1 MTPGSA
7 TPPGPADSP
16 RPDPAARPWG
26 TRPTWGTVVAGVAV
40 AVLGVVGLLVPDVH
54 DALARDPALV
64 ADGEWWRLGSSMLVQ
79 SWWGQYAFNL
89 AGLVLVGWAVE
100 RRWGTGWW
108 LAAAL
113 GGGLVAAVVL
123 TVADP
128 SLVEAGTSDAVGGL
142 VGLLLV
148 RAWRERATPP
158 LLSFVYATFW
168 VPYVLLTGI
177 GPGYLVAGPVASV
190 VVAVLV
196 ADLRHR
202 GGRLALPVAA
212 ALAGVVAV
220 TLTVALD
227 GHGLGLAVGAVLGL
241 VALPGTGPRT
251 RRDLVSKTPRTVR
264 RGE

>member
-1 MTPGSA
+1 MTVPPAS
-7 TPPGPADSP
+7 PPG
-16 RPDPAARPWG
+16 AAPRPWG
-26 TRPTWGTVVAGVAV
+26 TRSTWGTVLAGVTV
-40 AVLGVVGLLVPDVH
+40 AALGVVGLLVPDVH
-54 DALARDPALV
+54 DALTRDPALV

-108 LAAAL
+108 AAAAL

-123 TVADP
+123 TVAEP

-142 VGLLLV
+142 VGFLLV

-158 LLSFVYATFW
+158 LLPFVYATFW
-168 VPYVLLTGI
+168 VPYVLLTGV

-190 VVAVLV
+190 VVALLV

-202 GGRLALPVAA
+202 GGRVALPAAVALAAVAA
-212 ALAGVVAV
+212 VA
-220 TLTVALD
+220 LTVRLD
-227 GHGLGLAVGAVLGL
+227 GHGVGLAVGEVL
-241 VALPGTGPRT
+241 ACLPSGPPGRSNDDST
-251 RRDLVSKTPRTVR
+251 
-264 RGE
+264 

>member
-1 MTPGSA
+1 MTLP
-7 TPPGPADSP
+7 PADPADP
-16 RPDPAARPWG
+16 RLTAERAWGARRPWA
-26 TRPTWGTVVAGVAV
+26 TLVTAVLV
-40 AVLGVVGLLVPDVH
+40 AVLGVVGLLVPAVH
-54 DALARDPALV
+54 DALTRDPSLV

-79 SWWGQYAFNL
+79 TWWGQYAFNL

-108 LAAAL
+108 LAAAG
-113 GGGLVAAVVL
+113 GGGLMAAVVL
-123 TVADP
+123 TVANP

-148 RAWRERATPP
+148 RAWRERAAPP
-158 LLSFVYATFW
+158 LLPFVYAAFW

-190 VVAVLV
+190 VVALLV

-202 GGRLALPVAA
+202 GGRVALPAAA
-212 ALAGVVAV
+212 ALAGAVAV

-227 GHGLGLAVGAVLGL
+227 GHGLGLAVGALLGA
-241 VALPGTGPRT
+241 VPWRQT
-251 RRDLVSKTPRTVR
+251 RRETRREGVSKNVRAVR

>member
-1 MTPGSA
+1 VTV
-7 TPPGPADSP
+7 
-16 RPDPAARPWG
+16 AA
-26 TRPTWGTVVAGVAV
+26 
-40 AVLGVVGLLVPDVH
+40 LGVVGLLVPDVH
-54 DALARDPALV
+54 DALTRDPALV

-108 LAAAL
+108 AAAAL

-123 TVADP
+123 TVAEP

-158 LLSFVYATFW
+158 VLPFVYATFW
-168 VPYVLLTGI
+168 VPYVLLTGV

-190 VVAVLV
+190 VVALLV

-202 GGRLALPVAA
+202 GGHVALPAAA
-212 ALAGVVAV
+212 ALAGAVAV
-220 TLTVALD
+220 VLTVALD
-227 GHGLGLAVGAVLGL
+227 GHGLGLAVGALLGL
-241 VALPGTGPRT
+241 WRPAQDRPET
-251 RRDLVSKTPRTVR
+251 RRNSVSKTPRAVR

>member
-1 MTPGSA
+1 
-7 TPPGPADSP
+7 
-16 RPDPAARPWG
+16 
-26 TRPTWGTVVAGVAV
+26 
-40 AVLGVVGLLVPDVH
+40 VLGVVGLLVPEVH
-54 DALARDPALV
+54 DALTRDPALV
-64 ADGEWWRLGSSMLVQ
+64 ADGAWWRLGSSMLVQ
-79 SWWGQYAFNL
+79 TWWGQYAFNL

-123 TVADP
+123 TLTDP

-148 RAWRERATPP
+148 RAWRERAAPP
-158 LLSFVYATFW
+158 VLPFVYATFW

-190 VVAVLV
+190 VVALLV

-202 GGRLALPVAA
+202 GGRVALPAAA

-220 TLTVALD
+220 ALTVVLD
-227 GHGLGLAVGAVLGL
+227 GHGLGLAVGALLG
-241 VALPGTGPRT
+241 VVPGPRRTGPET
-251 RRDLVSKTPRTVR
+251 RRHVVSKNVRAVR

>member
-1 MTPGSA
+1 MPPSRRAWGS
-7 TPPGPADSP
+7 
-16 RPDPAARPWG
+16 RRPWA
-26 TRPTWGTVVAGVAV
+26 TVVAVVVV
-40 AVLGVVGLLVPDVH
+40 AVLGVVGLLVPAVH

-89 AGLVLVGWAVE
+89 AGLALVGWAVE

-108 LAAAL
+108 L

-142 VGLLLV
+142 VGFLLV

-158 LLSFVYATFW
+158 LLPFVYATFW
-168 VPYVLLTGI
+168 VPYVLLTGL

-190 VVAVLV
+190 VVALLV

-202 GGRLALPVAA
+202 GGRVALPAAA

-220 TLTVALD
+220 ALTVALD
-227 GHGLGLAVGAVLGL
+227 GHGLGLAAGALLGAV
-241 VALPGTGPRT
+241 PWRQTRPET
-251 RRDLVSKTPRTVR
+251 RREGVSKNGGAVR